1 MPRRLPPN
9 GDNAPRGGPRS
20 RGIEKKS
27 YMTRDASRRL
37 RLAKTAARECLKG
50 GGSVEQAAAAAQ
62 AYGTPAGDDSD
73 GSEDSDEP
81 EEEEEDHDQE
91 LSTAVEGQLS
101 VSERSQTAASAS
113 ADVDE
118 TARQALPKE
127 ASQDGEADAS
137 GSALP
142 ELT

>member
-1 MPRRLPPN
+1 
-9 GDNAPRGGPRS
+9 
-20 RGIEKKS
+20 
-27 YMTRDASRRL
+27 MTRDASRRL

-62 AYGTPAGDDSD
+62 EYGTPAGDDSD

-127 ASQDGEADAS
+127 ASQEGEADAS